1 MGGVVPLIVIS
12 PSSPVGSAS
21 PVSGLMIRISV
32 PGSGLPCVSRRSS
45 TGQSHGTSAA
55 SVSVSVSPNDAPP
68 YGWSSGRS
76 TNPPKESRND
86 AERRDVRRVLLQRL
100 LELGDLVGVT
110 WITVTLCR
118 SSSRTASTGSKYSCI
133 TSLAPI
139 PSVAPSTQIRPA
151 LQKSG

>member
-1 MGGVVPLIVIS
+1 MMRSDETSAGYCS
-12 PSSPVGSAS
+12 SAS
-21 PVSGLMIRISV
+21 
-32 PGSGLPCVSRRSS
+32 SS
-45 TGQSHGTSAA
+45 SAT
-55 SVSVSVSPNDAPP
+55 
-68 YGWSSGRS
+68 WF
-76 TNPPKESRND
+76 
-86 AERRDVRRVLLQRL
+86 
-100 LELGDLVGVT
+100 GVT